1 MDNLESQTYEIF
13 EKDPVKYSQYQK
25 VGHRQHLIYNF
36 TYKTTISAAQ
46 CSSMI
51 TSILTPKTGAGMVV
65 IVVVG
70 FITTCAI
77 SAYHH

>member
-51 TSILTPKTGAGMVV
+51 TSILTPKTEVLAWL
-65 IVVVG
+65 
-70 FITTCAI
+70 
-77 SAYHH
+77 